1 MHQIR
6 TGERDQAEYG
16 ERRRRAFRLAVEGR
30 CDAALAELTEGWT
43 ETVPKPGDYVADVA
57 RVRYLVGDYEHAL
70 VALDVV
76 RGDVNREMT
85 PLAIDCVRREKRLW
99 RNALPIV
106 VRRGS
111 PLDRGRAAWSVV
123 RAGLG

>member
-6 TGERDQAEYG
+6 TGEREQPDYG
-16 ERRRRAFRLAVEGR
+16 ERRRRAFRLAVDGE
-30 CDAALAELTEGWT
+30 CDAALAELTEGT
-43 ETVPKPGDYVADVA
+43 ETAPNSGDYVADVA
-57 RVRYLVGDYEHAL
+57 RVRYLVGDYEQAL

-85 PLAIDCVRREKRLW
+85 PLAIDCVRRDRRLW

-111 PLDRGRAAWSVV
+111 ALERGRAALRVV
-123 RAGLG
+123 RARLS